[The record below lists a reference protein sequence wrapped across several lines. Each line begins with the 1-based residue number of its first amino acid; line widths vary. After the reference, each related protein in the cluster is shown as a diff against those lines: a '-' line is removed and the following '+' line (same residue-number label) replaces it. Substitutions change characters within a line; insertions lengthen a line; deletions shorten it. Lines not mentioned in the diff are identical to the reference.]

1 MNLVLYV
8 VSGVFQ
14 PLFIMEMDYAG
25 VGKQLGLLYMLP
37 YYVGM
42 ACVLPFATQP
52 LRLFMPGSVPWRK
65 VCVITGVDVR
75 AESRSPRPSSA
86 PYHPPPPPPSPSP
99 PPPPLHH
106 RRPPPQFV
114 SQWILLTGLT
124 VIGSG
129 LFTVIYASGPVWT
142 ALLAYVILKRRI
154 SSVQKL
160 ALVVVMTG
168 LAVVTWGS
176 WQLTEIDDSFAFG
189 LALAMVGTILHA
201 LVYVLQERTNHACI
215 HRADDEYQRVP
226 RVRW

>member
-75 AESRSPRPSSA
+75 AESRSPRRA
-86 PYHPPPPPPSPSP
+86 QQ
-99 PPPPLHH
+99 
-106 RRPPPQFV
+106 RRRASIKV
-114 SQWILLTGLT
+114 RVLLFC
-124 VIGSG
+124 V
-129 LFTVIYASGPVWT
+129 FF
-142 ALLAYVILKRRI
+142 LKM
-154 SSVQKL
+154 
-160 ALVVVMTG
+160 A
-168 LAVVTWGS
+168 
-176 WQLTEIDDSFAFG
+176 
-189 LALAMVGTILHA
+189 
-201 LVYVLQERTNHACI
+201 
-215 HRADDEYQRVP
+215 
-226 RVRW
+226 